1 MENLKSA
8 VNLLSAVYENMN
20 QISVVGIEN
29 QDRFVGCANAIQTV
43 SQTLVKYIAEAEAKE
58 PTVLQE
64 SGTAKEL
71 AEQEEVNGR

>member
-8 VNLLSAVYENMN
+8 VNLLGTVYENMN

-43 SQTLVKYIAEAEAKE
+43 SQTLVKYLADAEAQA

-64 SGTAKEL
+64 SGTAKGL
-71 AEQEEVNGR
+71 IRQEEANG